1 MVMAHTVTDQAL
13 AAVLARAKRRGG
25 EVSVAVE
32 VVADDVSGHAVTL
45 HVAVAD
51 PVPAARVL
59 PSFAASDAPPVVVEA
74 VVEAVPDEAGVTD
87 GLEAVGKPEGV

>member
-25 EVSVAVE
+25 EVSVAVA

-45 HVAVAD
+45 HVTVTD

-59 PSFAASDAPPVVVEA
+59 PSFVASDAPPVVVEA

-87 GLEAVGKPEGV
+87 GPEALGEAEGV